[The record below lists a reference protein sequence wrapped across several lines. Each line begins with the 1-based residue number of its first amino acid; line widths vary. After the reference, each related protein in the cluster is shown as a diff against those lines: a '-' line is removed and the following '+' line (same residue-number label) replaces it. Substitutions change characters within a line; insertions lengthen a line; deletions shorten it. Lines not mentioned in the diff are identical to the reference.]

1 MKILKEIT
9 SEKRKEEKAK
19 CSIIAGSS
27 PPPALPELKKKEVKD
42 DIPQVKNEKYAI
54 ANVEKTRERRY
65 SQSILLF
72 LIMKA
77 IPKING

>member
-1 MKILKEIT
+1 MNET
-9 SEKRKEEKAK
+9 
-19 CSIIAGSS
+19 
-27 PPPALPELKKKEVKD
+27 PPPSLLELKKKAVKD

-54 ANVEKTRERRY
+54 TNVEKISEIEY

>member
-1 MKILKEIT
+1 MNEI
-9 SEKRKEEKAK
+9 
-19 CSIIAGSS
+19 
-27 PPPALPELKKKEVKD
+27 PPPSLPELKKKAVKD